1 MIVYKDTYQL
11 KRVDNNDFPAIK
23 ELFWKVFKK
32 KVTLTYLQ
40 NKYNTSYLGVN
51 YICSIAYC
59 DDIPVAFYGAIPQ
72 KFKNNKEEIYV
83 AHACDSYT
91 LPNHQRKGLHYE
103 LAKLAYEIMKEHDMK
118 YVYAF
123 HSENTYY
130 STKKL
135 GWKEHE
141 NLQRF
146 HVKVNTL
153 PVGKVL
159 NKLRWTNLYNVFFN
173 QNVSQKAID
182 KLTSEHKEKFRLK
195 FTKDFIEYKNSF
207 KSHYCIEID
216 ECVFWVKIQ
225 AIMHVGKFYAPSA
238 EALQKAL
245 KKLKRKAFFLGIT
258 ELLFQVDQHSIMA
271 TQLQT
276 VVQPKESWLVG
287 YLDFDPQIDLKEFI
301 FTYSD
306 LDTF

>member
-1 MIVYKDTYQL
+1 MVYKEIYRL

-32 KVTLTYLQ
+32 KVTLHYLQ
-40 NKYNTSYLGVN
+40 NKYNTSYVGVN

-59 DDIPVAFYGAIPQ
+59 DEIPVAFYGAIPQ
-72 KFKNNKEEIYV
+72 KFKTNNREMYV

-91 LPNHQRKGLHYE
+91 LPNHQRQGLHNA
-103 LAKLAYEIMKEHDMK
+103 LATFAYAIMKENNMK

-123 HSENTYY
+123 HSENTYR

-141 NLQRF
+141 RLQRF

-153 PVGKVL
+153 PIGKMI
-159 NKLRWTNLYNVFFN
+159 NKFRWNHIYDVFFK
-173 QNVSQKAID
+173 QKVSKEAME
-182 KLTSEHKEKFRLK
+182 KLNFDHKEKYQIP
-195 FTKDFIEYKNSF
+195 FTNDFIEYKNSF
-207 KSHYCIEID
+207 KSHQCVEL
-216 ECVFWVKIQ
+216 EGCVFWFKFQ
-225 AIMHVGKFYAPSA
+225 AIIHVGKFYAPSA
-238 EALQKAL
+238 EALQKAI

-258 ELLFQVDQHSIMA
+258 EFLFQVDANSIMA
-271 TQLQT
+271 KQLQT
-276 VVQPKESWLVG
+276 ITQPQESWLVG
-287 YLDFDPQIDLKEFI
+287 YLDFDPEIDLKDFI

>member
-1 MIVYKDTYQL
+1 MLYKDIYRL
-11 KRVDNNDFPAIK
+11 KRVDNSDFPAIK

-32 KVTLTYLQ
+32 KVSLKYLQ
-40 NKYNTSYLGVN
+40 NKYNTSYIGIS

-59 DDIPVAFYGAIPQ
+59 DHIPVAFYGAIPQ
-72 KFKNNKEEIYV
+72 KFKNESQEIYV

-103 LAKLAYEIMKEHDMK
+103 LAKLAYEIMKENDMK

-135 GWKEHE
+135 GWKEHKH
-141 NLQRF
+141 LQRF
-146 HVKVNTL
+146 HIKVPTL
-153 PVGKVL
+153 PIGKVL
-159 NKLRWTNLYNVFFN
+159 NKLRWTNTYDLFFK
-173 QNVSQKAID
+173 QKVSQEAFD
-182 KLTSEHKEKFRLK
+182 KLTSEHPEKFRLK
-195 FTKDFIEYKNSF
+195 FNQDFIDYKNSF
-207 KSHYCIEID
+207 KSHYCVEL
-216 ECVFWVKIQ
+216 EGCVFWLKIQ
-225 AIMHVGKFYAPSA
+225 AIIHVGKFYAPSA

-245 KKLKRKAFFLGIT
+245 KKLKRKAFYLGIT
-258 ELLFQVDQHSIMA
+258 EFLFQVDEHSTMA
-271 TQLQT
+271 EQLQT
-276 VVQPKESWLVG
+276 ITQPKESWLVG
-287 YLDFDPQIDLKEFI
+287 YLDFDPTIDLQEFI

>member
-1 MIVYKDTYQL
+1 MKLYKEIYRL

-32 KVTLTYLQ
+32 KVSLHYLQ
-40 NKYNTSYLGVN
+40 NKYNTSHLGVQ

-59 DDIPVAFYGAIPQ
+59 DAIPVAFYGAIPQ
-72 KFKNNKEEIYV
+72 KFKNNEKEIFV

-103 LAKLAYEIMKEHDMK
+103 LARLAYEIMKENNMK

-141 NLQRF
+141 NLQRY
-146 HVKVNTL
+146 HIKVNTL
-153 PVGKVL
+153 PIGKIV
-159 NKLRWTNLYNVFFN
+159 NKLRWTNLYDIFFSKK
-173 QNVSQKAID
+173 VSSEAMK
-182 KLTSEHKEKFRLK
+182 KLNLYHKEHYQIQ
-195 FTKDFIEYKNSF
+195 FTDDFITYKNSF
-207 KSHYCIEID
+207 KSHYCIEL
-216 ECVFWVKIQ
+216 EGCVFWLKIQ
-225 AIMHVGKFYAPSA
+225 AIFHVGKCYAPSA

-258 ELLFQVDQHSIMA
+258 EFLFQVDADA
-271 TQLQT
+271 TIAKQLQT
-276 VVQPKESWLVG
+276 ITQPKESWLVG
-287 YLDFDPQIDLKEFI
+287 YLDFDPEIDLNEFI

>member
-1 MIVYKDTYQL
+1 MQYKDIYRL

-32 KVTLTYLQ
+32 KVSLHYLQ
-40 NKYNTSYLGVN
+40 NKYNTSYLGVQ

-59 DDIPVAFYGAIPQ
+59 DDVPVAFYGAIPQ
-72 KFKNNKEEIYV
+72 KFKNNEREIFV

-103 LAKLAYEIMKEHDMK
+103 LARFAYDIMRENDMK

-123 HSENTYY
+123 HSENTYF

-141 NLQRF
+141 HLQRY
-146 HVKVNTL
+146 HIKVHTL
-153 PVGKVL
+153 PIGKVL
-159 NKLRWTNLYNVFFN
+159 NKLRWTNIYDVFFN
-173 QNVSQKAID
+173 QKVSLEATK
-182 KLTSEHKEKFRLK
+182 KLTSEHEEKFQIQLK
-195 FTKDFIEYKNSF
+195 DNFITYKNSF
-207 KSHYCIEID
+207 KSHYCIEL
-216 ECVFWVKIQ
+216 EGCVFWLKIQ
-225 AIMHVGKFYAPSA
+225 AIIHVGKFYAPSA
-238 EALQKAL
+238 EALQKAI
-245 KKLKRKAFFLGIT
+245 KKLKRKAFMLGIT
-258 ELLFQVDQHSIMA
+258 EFLFQVDADSNMA
-271 TQLQT
+271 KQLQT
-276 VVQPKESWLVG
+276 IIQPKESWLVG
-287 YLDFDPQIDLKEFI
+287 YLDFDPDINLNDFI

>member
-1 MIVYKDTYQL
+1 MLYKEIYHL
-11 KRVDNNDFPAIK
+11 KRVDNSDFPAIK

-32 KVTLTYLQ
+32 KVTLNYLQ

-59 DDIPVAFYGAIPQ
+59 DKIPVAFYGAIPQ
-72 KFKNNKEEIYV
+72 KFKNNNREIYV

-91 LPNHQRKGLHYE
+91 LPNHQRKGLHNA
-103 LAKLAYEIMKEHDMK
+103 LAKFAYKIMKKNDMK

-123 HSENTYY
+123 HSENTYR

-141 NLQRF
+141 RLQRF
-146 HVKVNTL
+146 HIKVNTL
-153 PVGKVL
+153 PIGKVL
-159 NKLRWTNLYNVFFN
+159 NKFRRNHLYDAFFK
-173 QNVSQKAID
+173 QKVSQEAME
-182 KLTSEHKEKFRLK
+182 KLNSEHPEKYQIQ
-195 FTKDFIEYKNSF
+195 FTKDFVDYKNSF
-207 KSHYCIEID
+207 KSHHCVEL
-216 ECVFWVKIQ
+216 EGCVFWLKIQ
-225 AIMHVGKFYAPSA
+225 AIIHVGKFYAPSA
-238 EALQKAL
+238 EALQKAM

-258 ELLFQVDQHSIMA
+258 EFLFQVDADSTMA
-271 TQLQT
+271 KQLQT
-276 VVQPKESWLVG
+276 ITQPKESWLVG
-287 YLDFDPQIDLKEFI
+287 YLDFDPAINLKDFI